1 MHAGMQTAT
10 DLPQKPGVF
19 IVVRGA
25 FPTNRSNEMS
35 ATHSQVKVQRE
46 FHLKSRP
53 EGVPTEDNFELVET
67 EMPQAGPGEFLVQ
80 NLWLSVDPYM
90 RGRMSEG
97 PSYVPPFEIG
107 QPMEGG
113 CVGKVIQS
121 QHPDFKVGDAV
132 LGNQGWREFWK
143 SDGKGVEKI
152 DTESRDLK
160 NYLSVLGMTGMT
172 AYVGLLRIG
181 QLQKGETVFVSAASG
196 AVGSIVCQIAKIKD
210 CRVIASTGSQEKI
223 DWLKDKA
230 RVDAAFNYHEVDH
243 VGAELAKLCPQGI
256 DVYFDNVGGDHLE
269 GAIDNMNSHG
279 RIACC
284 GMISGYNDTQRKPGP
299 SNLFKIIGKQLR
311 MEGFLVR
318 AHQDLQ
324 SEFHRDMSEWIK
336 RDQIRWEES
345 ITDGL
350 QNAPAAF
357 IQLFSGDKMG
367 KAIVRV

>member
-1 MHAGMQTAT
+1 M
-10 DLPQKPGVF
+10 
-19 IVVRGA
+19 
-25 FPTNRSNEMS
+25 
-35 ATHSQVKVQRE
+35 
-46 FHLKSRP
+46 
-53 EGVPTEDNFELVET
+53 PTEDNFEMVET
-67 EMPQAGPGEFLVQ
+67 DLPRPGQGEFLVQ

-90 RGRMSEG
+90 RGRMSDG

-107 QPMEGG
+107 QTMEGG

-121 QHPDFKVGDAV
+121 QHPDFKVGDEV

-152 DTESRDLK
+152 NADSKDLK

-181 QLQKGETVFVSAASG
+181 QLQEGETVFVSAASG
-196 AVGSIVCQIAKIKD
+196 AVGSIVCQIAKIKN

-223 DWLKDKA
+223 DWLQDKA

-243 VGAELAKLCPQGI
+243 VGTELAKHCPHGI

-269 GAIDNMNSHG
+269 GAIDNMNVRG

-336 RDQIRWEES
+336 REQIRWEES

-350 QNAPAAF
+350 ENAPAAF

-367 KAIVRV
+367 KALVRV